1 MSILNVDKIQPIG
14 GGSTI
19 TVDATDIQATSATI
33 TASSFVGGLPIT
45 NGADNRVITASSASA
60 IQGEANLTF
69 DGNTLALDSNTGT
82 INVSRNSRT
91 LTLEGNYGNEG
102 HPAIKTS
109 SGHDLRIFTS
119 GNNERLRIASNGT
132 IGINSTSPGALL
144 DLSSSQPGILFSETG
159 VSANNGKWLNQANA
173 SELYWQAQTD
183 AHAGGGN
190 LFKMTRSAQ
199 QIQSFEGQQSGVT
212 WFTIR
217 NSDKTVGIGTDNPAE
232 RLVVQGN
239 GISNLAYDHDGGG
252 FTSNSGG
259 ALVLTGYYDYS
270 GAKLGLMVD
279 NAGQGRIMTKTNQS
293 LLIGT
298 NNSKVITINGS
309 GQTGINTTPQ
319 GQLFSIRGATDI
331 MHYPNSSI
339 GNDRIQI
346 GFNAPEGY
354 IKAKNTTGSPAAN
367 IALYTTN
374 TSGNTNK
381 IMHLSHDGKV
391 GINQNAPQATLHVR
405 DSIPELRL
413 TNTTTPNAFE
423 SGRIRF
429 TEYET
434 ARMQGA
440 FVHYDGDT
448 NKFNIG
454 VHNIDDNLASNDQN
468 TITIDRGDGTL
479 YKHLNNTTV
488 QAAFGGTGQVN
499 GITALPSMAGT
510 PFVVGRDTGSNRSAH
525 FGGNLNFNSGYGI
538 DFSATGNGNGTMA
551 NELLDDYEE
560 GSWTPDPNFATTGS
574 AGESALADGGLQ
586 GQYVKIG
593 RLVYYTFSLNFS
605 GRSGSASGNFYI
617 SGLPYNVSN
626 TYWNEESGFPSAYY
640 SGLTNAT
647 SQPSTQ
653 PSNPDRLYFAIT
665 DGTGN
670 HGGNTYLNH
679 NHVGTGHIRIRG
691 GGIYRTAT

>member
-309 GQTGINTTPQ
+309 GSVGIRTDIL
-319 GQLFSIRGATDI
+319 GQIFTVKGATDI
-331 MHYPNSSI
+331 MHYPNSTI
-339 GNDRIQI
+339 QNDRIQI

-354 IKAKNTTGSPAAN
+354 IKAKNSSGSPASNLAF
-367 IALYTTN
+367 YTTD

-381 IMHLSHDGKV
+381 TLHLSYNRVVFV
-391 GINQNAPQATLHVR
+391 GSSQVQQGSTSTLEV
-405 DSIPELRL
+405 
-413 TNTTTPNAFE
+413 
-423 SGRIRF
+423 
-429 TEYET
+429 
-434 ARMQGA
+434 M
-440 FVHYDGDT
+440 
-448 NKFNIG
+448 
-454 VHNIDDNLASNDQN
+454 
-468 TITIDRGDGTL
+468 GTL
-479 YKHLNNTTV
+479 NNSYPGYSYPIMV
-488 QAAFGGTGQVN
+488 SDDAAY
-499 GITALPSMAGT
+499 
-510 PFVVGRDTGSNRSAH
+510 
-525 FGGNLNFNSGYGI
+525 NS
-538 DFSATGNGNGTMA
+538 
-551 NELLDDYEE
+551 
-560 GSWTPDPNFATTGS
+560 S
-574 AGESALADGGLQ
+574 AG
-586 GQYVKIG
+586 
-593 RLVYYTFSLNFS
+593 
-605 GRSGSASGNFYI
+605 
-617 SGLPYNVSN
+617 P
-626 TYWNEESGFPSAYY
+626 
-640 SGLTNAT
+640 
-647 SQPSTQ
+647 
-653 PSNPDRLYFAIT
+653 
-665 DGTGN
+665 
-670 HGGNTYLNH
+670 
-679 NHVGTGHIRIRG
+679 G
-691 GGIYRTAT
+691 GGIGFSFKQNSGGAYAQAGGIRGIKENTTDGNYASALTFYTRPNGSGTTERLRISSDGYITAPNNVAFSARGGPADLTNDVIIFATQVFQRGGTNYSTSTGIFTAPVAGIYHFMCNPYRYTDSNDSALLLETSTNGGSSWSTQIEIRNMNNYLSDSGRGWFTLSLSQLIDLNKDDQVRVKAVSRIHCNGVYSRFSGFLVA

>member
-270 GAKLGLMVD
+270 GAKLGLYVD
-279 NAGQGRIMTKTNQS
+279 NAGQGRIATKTNQT
-293 LLIGT
+293 LHIGA
-298 NNSKVITINGS
+298 NNSKVITINGGGS
-309 GQTGINTTPQ
+309 VGIRTDILGQIFTVK
-319 GQLFSIRGATDI
+319 GATDI
-331 MHYPNSSI
+331 MHYPNSTI
-339 GNDRIQI
+339 QNDRIQI

-354 IKAKNTTGSPAAN
+354 IKAKNSSGSPASNLAF
-367 IALYTTN
+367 YTTD

-381 IMHLSHDGKV
+381 TLHLSYNRVVFV
-391 GINQNAPQATLHVR
+391 GSSQVQQGSTSTLEV
-405 DSIPELRL
+405 
-413 TNTTTPNAFE
+413 
-423 SGRIRF
+423 
-429 TEYET
+429 
-434 ARMQGA
+434 M
-440 FVHYDGDT
+440 
-448 NKFNIG
+448 
-454 VHNIDDNLASNDQN
+454 
-468 TITIDRGDGTL
+468 GTL
-479 YKHLNNTTV
+479 NNSYPGYSYPIMV
-488 QAAFGGTGQVN
+488 SDDAAY
-499 GITALPSMAGT
+499 
-510 PFVVGRDTGSNRSAH
+510 
-525 FGGNLNFNSGYGI
+525 NS
-538 DFSATGNGNGTMA
+538 
-551 NELLDDYEE
+551 
-560 GSWTPDPNFATTGS
+560 S
-574 AGESALADGGLQ
+574 AG
-586 GQYVKIG
+586 
-593 RLVYYTFSLNFS
+593 
-605 GRSGSASGNFYI
+605 
-617 SGLPYNVSN
+617 P
-626 TYWNEESGFPSAYY
+626 
-640 SGLTNAT
+640 
-647 SQPSTQ
+647 
-653 PSNPDRLYFAIT
+653 
-665 DGTGN
+665 
-670 HGGNTYLNH
+670 
-679 NHVGTGHIRIRG
+679 G
-691 GGIYRTAT
+691 GGIGFSFKQNSGGAYAQAGGIRGIKENTTDGNYASALTFYTRPNGSGTTERLRISSDGYITAPNNVAFSARGGPADLTNDVIIFSTQVFQRGGTNYSTSTGYFTAPVDGIYHFMCNPYRYTDSNDSALLLETSTNGGSSWSTQIEIRNMNNYISDSGRGWFTLSLSQLIDLNKDDQVRVKAVSRIHCNGVYSRFSGFLVA

>member
-217 NSDKTVGIGTDNPAE
+217 NSDKTVGINEA
-232 RLVVQGN
+232 
-239 GISNLAYDHDGGG
+239 SNI
-252 FTSNSGG
+252 N
-259 ALVLTGYYDYS
+259 
-270 GAKLGLMVD
+270 AKLHVQHDALNENILYATRYNDQANDKPIFAVTEATMDGFVDSGLVIGSHNRSMRLGAVFD
-279 NAGQGRIMTKTNQS
+279 NNAGVTTSTAG
-293 LLIGT
+293 G
-298 NNSKVITINGS
+298 ITINTSATGAS
-309 GQTGINTTPQ
+309 STINNIGINTGRPANALVVKHSEPT
-319 GQLFSIRGATDI
+319 IR
-331 MHYPNSSI
+331 
-339 GNDRIQI
+339 
-346 GFNAPEGY
+346 
-354 IKAKNTTGSPAAN
+354 
-367 IALYTTN
+367 LVN
-374 TSGNTNK
+374 TS
-381 IMHLSHDGKV
+381 
-391 GINQNAPQATLHVR
+391 Q
-405 DSIPELRL
+405 
-413 TNTTTPNAFE
+413 PNAVE

-429 TEYET
+429 NEYDT
-434 ARMQGA
+434 DYQGGYI
-440 FVHYDGDT
+440 HYNGLA
-448 NKFNIG
+448 NLFYIG
-454 VHNIDDNLASNDQN
+454 VHNNVDAVTANDNNV
-468 TITIDRGDGTL
+468 ITIER
-479 YKHLNNTTV
+479 TT
-488 QAAFGGTGQVN
+488 
-499 GITALPSMAGT
+499 GIT
-510 PFVVGRDTGSNRSAH
+510 
-525 FGGNLNFNSGYGI
+525 
-538 DFSATGNGNGTMA
+538 
-551 NELLDDYEE
+551 
-560 GSWTPDPNFATTGS
+560 
-574 AGESALADGGLQ
+574 
-586 GQYVKIG
+586 
-593 RLVYYTFSLNFS
+593 TFKLH
-605 GRSGSASGNFYI
+605 
-617 SGLPYNVSN
+617 
-626 TYWNEESGFPSAYY
+626 
-640 SGLTNAT
+640 
-647 SQPSTQ
+647 Q
-653 PSNPDRLYFAIT
+653 
-665 DGTGN
+665 
-670 HGGNTYLNH
+670 
-679 NHVGTGHIRIRG
+679 
-691 GGIYRTAT
+691 

>member
-309 GQTGINTTPQ
+309 GSVGIRTDIL
-319 GQLFSIRGATDI
+319 GQIFTVKGATDI
-331 MHYPNSSI
+331 MHYPNSTI
-339 GNDRIQI
+339 QNDRIQI

-354 IKAKNTTGSPAAN
+354 IKAKNSSGSPASNLAF
-367 IALYTTN
+367 YTTD

-381 IMHLSHDGKV
+381 TLHLSYNRVVFV
-391 GINQNAPQATLHVR
+391 GSSQVQ
-405 DSIPELRL
+405 
-413 TNTTTPNAFE
+413 
-423 SGRIRF
+423 
-429 TEYET
+429 
-434 ARMQGA
+434 QGSTSKLE
-440 FVHYDGDT
+440 VM
-448 NKFNIG
+448 
-454 VHNIDDNLASNDQN
+454 
-468 TITIDRGDGTL
+468 GTL
-479 YKHLNNTTV
+479 NNSYPGYSYPIMV
-488 QAAFGGTGQVN
+488 SDDAAY
-499 GITALPSMAGT
+499 
-510 PFVVGRDTGSNRSAH
+510 
-525 FGGNLNFNSGYGI
+525 NS
-538 DFSATGNGNGTMA
+538 
-551 NELLDDYEE
+551 
-560 GSWTPDPNFATTGS
+560 S
-574 AGESALADGGLQ
+574 AG
-586 GQYVKIG
+586 
-593 RLVYYTFSLNFS
+593 
-605 GRSGSASGNFYI
+605 
-617 SGLPYNVSN
+617 P
-626 TYWNEESGFPSAYY
+626 
-640 SGLTNAT
+640 
-647 SQPSTQ
+647 
-653 PSNPDRLYFAIT
+653 
-665 DGTGN
+665 
-670 HGGNTYLNH
+670 
-679 NHVGTGHIRIRG
+679 G
-691 GGIYRTAT
+691 GGIGFSFKQNSGGAYAQAGGIRGIKENTTDGNYASALTFYTRPNGSGTTERLRISSDGYITAPNNVAFSARGGPADLTNDVIIFATQVFQRGGTNYSTSTGIFTAPVAGIYHFMCNPYRYTDSNDSALLLETSTNGGSSWSTQIEIRNMNNYLSDSGRGWFTLSLSQLIDLNKDDQVRVKAVSRIHCNGVYSRFSGFLVA